1 MHQRNWSIHSRHW
14 FTGSFDAQRPEW
26 SWSRSPLR
34 NPPSVSLWVFRT
46 KHRHWG
52 IFYRGCKPEMNV
64 APDTPRL
71 VSLRA
76 LIQIFWQVSS
86 TFLHGIPP
94 HQRMKYSPKLHV
106 QWKCPCW
113 VQQAPRSWN
122 KINCIT
128 TFFNFNLSTFSKSKF
143 HDFWIWLYPF
153 VENEVINL
161 RLNSTFYFIFT
172 RKTLH
177 GE

>member
-1 MHQRNWSIHSRHW
+1 
-14 FTGSFDAQRPEW
+14 
-26 SWSRSPLR
+26 
-34 NPPSVSLWVFRT
+34 
-46 KHRHWG
+46 
-52 IFYRGCKPEMNV
+52 MNV

-71 VSLRA
+71 LSLRA
-76 LIQIFWQVSS
+76 LIQIKVSS
-86 TFLHGIPP
+86 TFSHGIPP
-94 HQRMKYSPKLHV
+94 PQRMKYSPRLHV

-153 VENEVINL
+153 IKKKWPFIYSLAYISSEDISNISKRHVVGIFSMEIREFREVYHHLYGLFFPWIG
-161 RLNSTFYFIFT
+161 SS
-172 RKTLH
+172 
-177 GE
+177 